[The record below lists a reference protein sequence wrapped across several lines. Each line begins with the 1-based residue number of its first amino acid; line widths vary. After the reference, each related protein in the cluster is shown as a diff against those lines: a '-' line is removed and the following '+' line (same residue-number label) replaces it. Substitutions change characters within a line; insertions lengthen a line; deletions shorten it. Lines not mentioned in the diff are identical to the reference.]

1 MRMSAFWRDSAAGVF
16 HFAQSKRY
24 GFCGPRPEPL
34 RSMPNTPWQLIGAI
48 SASSC
53 DMRPPDAVS
62 ESSPFHGSLRVKV
75 ARRLW

>member
-1 MRMSAFWRDSAAGVF
+1 MLMSALLRDSASGVF
-16 HFAQSKRY
+16 HFEQSNRN

-62 ESSPFHGSLRVKV
+62 DSSPFIGSLRVNV
-75 ARRLW
+75 ARRLL